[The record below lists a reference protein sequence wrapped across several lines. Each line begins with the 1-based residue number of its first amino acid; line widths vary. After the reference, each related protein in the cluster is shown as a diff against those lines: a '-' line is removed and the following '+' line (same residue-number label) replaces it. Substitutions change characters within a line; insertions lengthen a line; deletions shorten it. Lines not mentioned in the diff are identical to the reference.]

1 MRLRAILDDFQA
13 VSQCDPEDWI
23 DVGRLT
29 VEMHGHDRL
38 GSGSQQWFDPAR
50 VHREIPGLDVRQHG
64 SRARHFDRGDGRHG
78 GVEDPSPP
86 PLSPSGPKPP
96 RDPLRALP
104 GDEVPHRAAVHVLG
118 PDVEDLHPVPGDHPT
133 DGRHGEAERV
143 LVVDLVV
150 GAHLKDDPKV
160 RVLEEEHAG
169 GGKKTSDLRQEGVQV
184 RDVADDV
191 RPEDRV
197 GLPVLPVSARLST
210 AVPTESGSHEM

>member
-1 MRLRAILDDFQA
+1 M
-13 VSQCDPEDWI
+13 
-23 DVGRLT
+23 
-29 VEMHGHDRL
+29 
-38 GSGSQQWFDPAR
+38 
-50 VHREIPGLDVRQHG
+50 
-64 SRARHFDRGDGRHG
+64 
-78 GVEDPSPP
+78 
-86 PLSPSGPKPP
+86 
-96 RDPLRALP
+96 
-104 GDEVPHRAAVHVLG
+104 HVLG